1 MPVVSKG
8 IQSCDYD
15 YDASR
20 FLFGFF
26 FILFIDVMKLFDFS
40 IMDLPKSAAPLWL
53 FKMLL
58 TLLNVF
64 IFGQKVMSCFLRM
77 VQ

>member
-1 MPVVSKG
+1 M
-8 IQSCDYD
+8 
-15 YDASR
+15 
-20 FLFGFF
+20 
-26 FILFIDVMKLFDFS
+26 LFIDAMKPFDFS

-64 IFGQKVMSCFLRM
+64 IFGQKVMSCFLRP
-77 VQ
+77 VL

>member
-20 FLFGFF
+20 FLFGFIF
-26 FILFIDVMKLFDFS
+26 MLFIDVMKPFDFS
-40 IMDLPKSAAPLWL
+40 IMDLPKSAALLWL
-53 FKMLL
+53 LL

-64 IFGQKVMSCFLRM
+64 IFGQKVMSCFLRLT
-77 VQ
+77 